1 MDADNLSAHSLAGFT
16 CCFNSGRIC
25 RFCMISYKDLRSH
38 VKEDD
43 VIIRSSQVHQYHLQA
58 LRESAGISK
67 QTYGVVS
74 ECPFTELNY
83 FDVTKTFPPDLMHNL
98 LEGVVPLVITRVI
111 QALHF
116 LHIVSLSQSVFP
128 KTFTPKLHYL
138 INYPQLILKFG
149 PLKQLWCMRFE
160 GKHQYF
166 KRLAHNTCNFKNLSY
181 TLAKRHQ
188 LRQCWELT
196 SLNSL
201 HQNNYTEEQQIDG
214 ETLLGLTER
223 MVERLF
229 PVMKHQVTFMKELNK
244 LKKQEQCDP
253 FIAQPWPAVYNLPV
267 FPPELQAALQRKDP
281 GFKKKDKSHIRA
293 LLMLHEMTMRFGTD
307 LAKNMETSL
316 NEMALNIIRSAKEGS
331 QRKLYANLIGP
342 EEETTEGLVRN
353 AALILLPALFKEN
366 VSFLYSVNSEPKGPT
381 PTIVFNGSPDPLKA
395 ESVSIIMDKVN
406 IIREAD
412 INMKQ
417 AVECL
422 FAVYF
427 LFNVQYPVAIKN
439 TMTFI
444 QKYLLKLKSRH
455 DTRTPTPVLKMY
467 NQLV

>member
-1 MDADNLSAHSLAGFT
+1 MAAPLDT
-16 CCFNSGRIC
+16 
-25 RFCMISYKDLRSH
+25 
-38 VKEDD
+38 
-43 VIIRSSQVHQYHLQA
+43 
-58 LRESAGISK
+58 
-67 QTYGVVS
+67 
-74 ECPFTELNY
+74 
-83 FDVTKTFPPDLMHNL
+83 L
-98 LEGVVPLVITRVI
+98 LECLRNKFKKERIPLVSSS
-111 QALHF
+111 
-116 LHIVSLSQSVFP
+116 IVLEMKEKYGIKRKCDGQTDSEGLSQ
-128 KTFTPKLHYL
+128 
-138 INYPQLILKFG
+138 
-149 PLKQLWCMRFE
+149 
-160 GKHQYF
+160 
-166 KRLAHNTCNFKNLSY
+166 
-181 TLAKRHQ
+181 
-188 LRQCWELT
+188 
-196 SLNSL
+196 
-201 HQNNYTEEQQIDG
+201 QQ
-214 ETLLGLTER
+214 
-223 MVERLF
+223 
-229 PVMKHQVTFMKELNK
+229 K
-244 LKKQEQCDP
+244 
-253 FIAQPWPAVYNLPV
+253 
-267 FPPELQAALQRKDP
+267 
-281 GFKKKDKSHIRA
+281 
-293 LLMLHEMTMRFGTD
+293 MLHEMTMRFGTD